1 MKTLAR
7 WFVQGLIVLLPLAT
21 TLGVVTFVFSKVDNL
36 FQFGGVAAPAAG
48 AQGGDP
54 SVTGPA
60 AHGIPGLGFV
70 LSVVTITAVGWMAS
84 FFLGR
89 WLVRITDWLI
99 GRIPLV
105 SSIYR
110 TIKDILLAIGGDKKT
125 FEHPVVITPFR
136 DSTMKLLGFVTR
148 DDLAEIGLPGEVA
161 VLLQQSLNFAG
172 NLVVLPK
179 SQVRAL
185 DVDSGRFL
193 TFLMSGGLTGHL
205 SAPPDEDKFPRLDE
219 PEPTPEK

>member
-21 TLGVVTFVFSKVDNL
+21 TLGVVTFVFSRVDNL
-36 FQFGGVAAPAAG
+36 FQFGG
-48 AQGGDP
+48 
-54 SVTGPA
+54 
-60 AHGIPGLGFV
+60 HGIPGLGFA
-70 LSVVTITAVGWMAS
+70 LSLVTITAVGWIAS
-84 FFLGR
+84 WFLGR

-193 TFLMSGGLTGHL
+193 TFVMSGGLTGHL
-205 SAPPDEDKFPRLDE
+205 NVPPEEDKFPRLVE
-219 PEPTPEK
+219 PDKKPGT

>member
-1 MKTLAR
+1 MKSLTR
-7 WFVQGLIVLLPLAT
+7 WFVQGLIVLLPLTT
-21 TLGVVTFVFSKVDNL
+21 TLGVVTYVFNWLDDL
-36 FQFGGVAAPAAG
+36 FHVGAAI
-48 AQGGDP
+48 
-54 SVTGPA
+54 GPKG
-60 AHGIPGLGFV
+60 GIPGLGFV
-70 LSVVTITAVGWMAS
+70 FALLTITTVGWLAS
-84 FFLGR
+84 LFLGR

-125 FEHPVVITPFR
+125 FEHPVVVKLSP
-136 DSTMKLLGFVTR
+136 DASYKLLGFVTR
-148 DDLAEIGLPGEVA
+148 HDLAEIGLPGEVA

-179 SQVRAL
+179 AQVRAL

-193 TFLMSGGLTGHL
+193 TFLMSGGLTGKL
-205 SAPPDEDKFPRLDE
+205 DKEPEKDEFPKLDE
-219 PEPTPEK
+219 PAPA